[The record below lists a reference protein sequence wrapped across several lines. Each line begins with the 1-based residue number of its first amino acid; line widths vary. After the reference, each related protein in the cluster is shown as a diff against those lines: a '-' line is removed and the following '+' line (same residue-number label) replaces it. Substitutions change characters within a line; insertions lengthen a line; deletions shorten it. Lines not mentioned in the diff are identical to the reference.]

1 MVTMQNKLWVF
12 GGIRRPM
19 DVFSDRLYTLELDPT
34 TSPSEVVDCVWTNTN
49 PTGERP
55 SPRSCGSLTPLPD
68 DKTLLLVA
76 GCAWDAAQII
86 TPLNDVFT
94 YDSITNKWTKQIP
107 DADDPSE
114 VLTPRWGHTAQL
126 VGGTQLYIFGSL
138 FPSLSP
144 PPTTHTKV
152 ISRLL
157 SLVLHAGGQDLARKK
172 WFNDFYIL
180 DVSL

>member
-49 PTGERP
+49 ATGERP

-94 YDSITNKWTKQIP
+94 YDSMTNKWTKQIP

-114 VLTPRWGHTAQL
+114 VLTPRWGHTTQL

-138 FPSLSP
+138 FPSHPAP
-144 PPTTHTKV
+144 PHPPNGHLKLTLPRT
-152 ISRLL
+152 SRRW
-157 SLVLHAGGQDLARKK
+157 SRPCAKEV
-172 WFNDFYIL
+172 
-180 DVSL
+180 V